1 MENSTDLCFE
11 VKMRLL
17 KHPIK
22 TQEAL
27 AEEVQ
32 KRTGLKVD
40 GAYISNILAGRRNAP
55 KIVQAIKEILEITD
69 VPAENKD
76 AKGGE

>member
-1 MENSTDLCFE
+1 MVFCLENSTDLCYE
-11 VKMRLL
+11 VKLRLL
-17 KHPIK
+17 KHPLK

-32 KRTGLKVD
+32 KKTGLKVD

-55 KIVQAIKEILEITD
+55 KVVQAICEILGITN
-69 VPAENKD
+69 ASTS
-76 AKGGE
+76 

>member
-1 MENSTDLCFE
+1 MENSTDLSFE

-55 KIVQAIKEILEITD
+55 KVVQAICDILNI
-69 VPAENKD
+69 PD
-76 AKGGE
+76 APTS